1 MKDLEPYHPLPF
13 LQLCS
18 VVTRHLVIE
27 ESCLLTTGEG
37 EDRTQMTR
45 WNNLHADR
53 ERHWSGIGCL
63 LLCTLLCTHIQSHGL
78 LAYIP
83 TIYIVRLY
91 IQEVWLQQLHTN
103 TGHNGVVV
111 CLIWDTLYGH
121 ISQPLAVVSFLF
133 GLWLYKYNVLLTSGP
148 TIDRGSV
155 MVATMSLAT
164 SIAS

>member
-37 EDRTQMTR
+37 GEDRTQMTH

-103 TGHNGVVV
+103 TGHNEW
-111 CLIWDTLYGH
+111 LFAKTGH
-121 ISQPLAVVSFLF
+121 SH
-133 GLWLYKYNVLLTSGP
+133 LT
-148 TIDRGSV
+148 TTGSCEFPV
-155 MVATMSLAT
+155 WFVALQIQCTPDLRAHH
-164 SIAS
+164 